1 MKQNTEFDDQFLPA
15 STKGTRPDVGG
26 RLAGACRLCTM
37 VCCRFPSISGMA
49 AAPIRVQAWGGAVGR
64 VRNASPICEE
74 PPLPN
79 CRYRRRQGRKHA
91 FSRLR
96 AFPRLTAEAR
106 RAEAVV
112 AKRLAQ
118 RFVAGVRHT
127 SCTEMHYSPRNK
139 TKRDPSST
147 SVFLCSAL
155 PLPFLH
161 SPPPPGARPARANG
175 GRSGW
180 HLPVNT
186 GPRWI
191 LN

>member
-1 MKQNTEFDDQFLPA
+1 MRPYATNLRPHDA
-15 STKGTRPDVGG
+15 SGLFKFVVPGTPTSVVPRPGG
-26 RLAGACRLCTM
+26 
-37 VCCRFPSISGMA
+37 
-49 AAPIRVQAWGGAVGR
+49 
-64 VRNASPICEE
+64 
-74 PPLPN
+74 
-79 CRYRRRQGRKHA
+79 RQGRKQA

-96 AFPRLTAEAR
+96 AFPRLNAEAR

-139 TKRDPSST
+139 PKRDPSPS

-155 PLPFLH
+155 PLPFLL
-161 SPPPPGARPARANG
+161 SSPPPGARPARANG

-180 HLPVNT
+180 HRDLPANEPGTPVAFKLAKSADGLYYT
-186 GPRWI
+186 PLLAESSSVRAARRPC
-191 LN
+191 